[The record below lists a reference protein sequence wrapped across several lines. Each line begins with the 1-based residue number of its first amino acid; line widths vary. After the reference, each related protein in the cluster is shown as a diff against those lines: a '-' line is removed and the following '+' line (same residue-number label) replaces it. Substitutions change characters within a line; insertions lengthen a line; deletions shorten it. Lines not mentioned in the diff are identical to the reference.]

1 LEDRRLDV
9 TGAELKKIF
18 DAVVDR
24 VLFLLHEQVDTIS
37 DVPGDRR
44 LPILLVGGF
53 GSSEYLKTRITEIFN
68 QFEVLRVTRTTSK

>member
-24 VLFLLHEQVDTIS
+24 VLFLLHEQVDAIG
-37 DVPGDRR
+37 DVPGGRR

-53 GSSEYLKTRITEIFN
+53 GSSEYLKTRIIVMFN